1 MGNLSVEDQIR
12 IIDRIITEHLDLRNP
27 LELHKMILQAQ
38 RQLRDD
44 PKKGTNVNWDD
55 KSIIEDLQKK
65 ARESNQPIAKFLNPS
80 IFDSKALL
88 YGCEQVVKALIGKGM
103 KEDLLKIF
111 LDGLI
116 NGKTSILESVNAAL
130 KGDAEYFEKY
140 GERLGVNP
148 ALILF
153 IVNALIQP
161 CLEEIAKKIDPSFL
175 EKWWQALCPI
185 CGRRPMTARLKSRK
199 RYLTCSLCGA
209 EYLADL
215 FLCVNCWNVDPSTL
229 RFLAPEGYP
238 EFRVDFCEKCKH
250 YLKVIDE
257 DKLKRPIPKGLE
269 DVITLGLDVMAKNAG
284 LIRV

>member
-1 MGNLSVEDQIR
+1 MRNLSVEDRIR
-12 IIDRIITEHLDLRNP
+12 IIDKIIMEHLDLRDP

-44 PKKGTNVNWDD
+44 PRKGTSLNWDD
-55 KSIIEDLQKK
+55 KSIIEDLQKN
-65 ARESNQPIAKFLNPS
+65 AREFNQPMSKFLNPS

-88 YGCEQVVKALIGKGM
+88 HTCEKVVKVLIGKGI
-103 KEDLLKIF
+103 KEDLFEKF
-111 LDGLI
+111 LDELI
-116 NGKTSILESVNAAL
+116 SGKISILDSVGSAL
-130 KGDAEYFEKY
+130 KGDAEYFENY
-140 GERLGVNP
+140 GERLGVDP

-153 IVNALIQP
+153 VVSTLIQP
-161 CLEEIAKKIDPSFL
+161 CLEEIAQKIDPSFL

-185 CGRRPMTARLKSRK
+185 CGRRPMAARLKSRK
-199 RYLTCSLCGA
+199 RYLLCSLCGA

-215 FLCVNCWNVDPSTL
+215 FLCVNCGNTDPLTL
-229 RFLAPEGYP
+229 KFLAPEGYP

-257 DKLKRPIPKGLE
+257 EKLRRPIPKGLE
-269 DVITLGLDVMAKNAG
+269 DVITIDLDFMAKGAG